1 MGVLNMSK
9 ANEVYTENLAD
20 FGSRER
26 RMAAELLAAPLP
38 DGFSDDGVKI
48 AMNRN
53 SGYVFLV
60 NEDYQC
66 AMMNGDTLEIFHST
80 PYDGHE
86 GFLSDLLDE
95 YKPDDLHADDA
106 EYLRQAAEAESV
118 ELPEAWQVTEETE

>member
-1 MGVLNMSK
+1 MSK

-20 FGSRER
+20 FGGRER
-26 RMAAELLAAPLP
+26 EMAAELLAQPLP
-38 DGFSDDGVKI
+38 EGFSDDGVKL

-60 NEDYQC
+60 NADYQC

-80 PYDGHE
+80 PYEGHE

-95 YKPDDLHADDA
+95 YGPDDLNRDDV
-106 EYLRQAAEAESV
+106 EYLRAAADAEGV
-118 ELPEAWQVTEETE
+118 DLPEAWQE

>member
-1 MGVLNMSK
+1 MSK
-9 ANEVYTENLAD
+9 TNEVYTEDLAD

-26 RMAAELLAAPLP
+26 SMAAELLAQPLP
-38 DGFSDDGVKI
+38 DGFSDDGVKL

-60 NEDYQC
+60 NADYQC
-66 AMMNGDTLEIFHST
+66 AMMNGDTLEIFHTT

-95 YKPDDLHADDA
+95 YSPDGLNADDV
-106 EYLRQAAEAESV
+106 EYLRTAAEYERV
-118 ELPEAWQVTEETE
+118 ELPEAWATGEDE